1 MFENEAKGWYGSYS
15 LAGRRSAEK
24 FNNITHKN
32 EILRGDN
39 KKVKIP
45 DMFAPDELKPNNLA
59 EKLDI
64 LKIYSL
70 NGQNLKKQIKKKY
83 NNEEDG
89 TKNRKGLKK
98 FNLFFHNRHCSLDHK
113 KIGLATFQPGCT
125 RYYPNYDYIWPKLI
139 TGIKWGD
146 QMGRNQ
152 KEIKKDNRDFIINN
166 LENYDKYVINSG
178 FVKCFV
184 NMNNKKKKKLL
195 LKKGINSR
203 NKLNSII
210 QKRISK
216 TTNNFY
222 IPNISSEK
230 TKMNTNSNTRYTNI
244 SNNKNTQI
252 NNLIDANFSF
262 DNSNTNNPEYN
273 LNNLGKTHKNFFTD
287 SKLLK
292 SNNDENNKNLEST
305 NEEENISKIS
315 YIKKHTPTPDFSKFS
330 SREKKIKRH
339 QIENICYICPKYS
352 FVQERS
358 LTMAVYKKEKPTKN
372 YKPKPF
378 EGMIMNLDY
387 DPDKVIEK
395 YNNHKSLKVP
405 IFKNMTSRPNQK
417 GSPLPSYL
425 QQVHDRSASYLT
437 TDKSLKLNNFAKSK
451 YIPASNSFFPK
462 KSYNQIINV
471 KMVNSK
477 LFKKKNLDE
486 DIQNKKNQVIKQ
498 LNLKGV
504 NFEELKTEGA
514 LDKFDNFCYKTILR
528 KKPKENFKNI
538 LISFDAEDNEEEKK

>member
-15 LAGRRSAEK
+15 LAGKRSAEN
-24 FNNITHKN
+24 FHNITLKN
-32 EILRGDN
+32 EILRRGN

-45 DMFAPDELKPNNLA
+45 DVFAPDELKPNNLE

-70 NGQNLKKQIKKKY
+70 NGEALKKQIKKKY
-83 NNEEDG
+83 SDEDDD
-89 TKNRKGLKK
+89 TKSRKGQKK
-98 FNLFFHNRHCSLDHK
+98 FNLIFHNRHCSLGHK
-113 KIGLATFQPGCT
+113 KKDLTTFQPGCNK
-125 RYYPNYDYIWPKLI
+125 YSPNYDYIWPKII

-146 QMGRNQ
+146 QMGRKQ
-152 KEIKKDNRDFIINN
+152 KKIQEDNRDFIINN

-184 NMNNKKKKKLL
+184 NMNNKKKKKLF
-195 LKKGINSR
+195 LKKSINSR
-203 NKLNSII
+203 NKLNNII

-216 TTNNFY
+216 ATNNFH

-230 TKMNTNSNTRYTNI
+230 TKANTNTRYTI
-244 SNNKNTQI
+244 TSNNKNTQI
-252 NNLIDANFSF
+252 NNFIDVNFSF
-262 DNSNTNNPEYN
+262 DNSKSNNPEYN
-273 LNNLGKTHKNFFTD
+273 YNNFGKTHKNFFTD

-292 SNNDENNKNLEST
+292 SNNDEKNMNLEST

-315 YIKKHTPTPDFSKFS
+315 YIKKHSPTPDFSKFS

-339 QIENICYICPKYS
+339 QMENVCYICPKYS

-372 YKPKPF
+372 YKTKPF
-378 EGMIMNLDY
+378 EGMIMGLDY

-405 IFKNMTSRPNQK
+405 IFKNKTSRPNQK
-417 GSPLPSYL
+417 GSLLPSYL
-425 QQVHDRSASYLT
+425 QQVHDRSALYLT
-437 TDKSLKLNNFAKSK
+437 TDKSLKLNNYAKGK

-462 KSYNQIINV
+462 KSYNQIINL
-471 KMVNSK
+471 KMVDSK
-477 LFKKKNLDE
+477 LFKQKNLDE
-486 DIQNKKNQVIKQ
+486 DIQNKKNQVLKK
-498 LNLKGV
+498 LGLKGV

-514 LDKFDNFCYKTILR
+514 LDKFDNFCYKTIFR
-528 KKPKENFKNI
+528 KKPKENIKKL

>member
-32 EILRGDN
+32 EILNGGN

-45 DMFAPDELKPNNLA
+45 DMFAPDEIKPNNLA
-59 EKLDI
+59 EKFDI

-70 NGQNLKKQIKKKY
+70 NGEALKKQIKKKY
-83 NNEEDG
+83 NDENDDS
-89 TKNRKGLKK
+89 KSHKGQKK

-113 KIGLATFQPGCT
+113 NTRLTTFQPGCT
-125 RYYPNYDYIWPKLI
+125 RYSPNYDYIWPKLI
-139 TGIKWGD
+139 TGIKWED
-146 QMGRNQ
+146 QMGRKQ
-152 KEIKKDNRDFIINN
+152 KKIKKDNRDFIINN

-184 NMNNKKKKKLL
+184 NMNNKKRKKLF

-203 NKLNSII
+203 NKLNNII

-216 TTNNFY
+216 TTNKFY

-230 TKMNTNSNTRYTNI
+230 TKMNTNERYSVT
-244 SNNKNTQI
+244 SNNKNTQMNNYI
-252 NNLIDANFSF
+252 NINFSF
-262 DNSNTNNPEYN
+262 DNSKSNNPEYYF
-273 LNNLGKTHKNFFTD
+273 NNLGKTHKNFFAD

-292 SNNDENNKNLEST
+292 RNNDEKNIKKEST
-305 NEEENISKIS
+305 NEEENISNIS
-315 YIKKHTPTPDFSKFS
+315 YMKKNSPTPDFSKFT
-330 SREKKIKRH
+330 SREKKIKLH
-339 QIENICYICPKYS
+339 QMENVCYICPKYS

-358 LTMAVYKKEKPTKN
+358 LTMAVYKQEKPTKN
-372 YKPKPF
+372 YKTKPF
-378 EGMIMNLDY
+378 EGMIMDLDY

-417 GSPLPSYL
+417 GSPLPSFL

-437 TDKSLKLNNFAKSK
+437 TDKSLKLNNYAKGK

-462 KSYNQIINV
+462 KSYNQIINL
-471 KMVNSK
+471 KMVDSN

-486 DIQNKKNQVIKQ
+486 DIQNKKNQV
-498 LNLKGV
+498 LKKLDLEGV

-528 KKPKENFKNI
+528 EKPKENIRNI
-538 LISFDAEDNEEEKK
+538 LISFDGEEEKK